1 MADFVDIPINVTAE
15 QIEKKVKET
24 IDDTVRRGSINP
36 VMSGAVANAF
46 ELFKAD
52 TDHIK
57 DGAVTSKK
65 LANGSVN
72 SEKLAGASVDYYHL
86 KYGAVHPE
94 ALDRAYARLN
104 TINTVLDDSSFHN
117 LLIQNADELSDPFKK
132 VVLFLVQS
140 ISEGMTANIKKGR
153 CFGFF
158 VSKQEF
164 WFTNINYNITYRV
177 MFDDLSLVSVES
189 ININLAVLEPENG
202 GDDGGEQ
209 FKEYIDD
216 NYIGYFPTGGASN
229 PYVFYNFY
237 TPYPYKNE
245 QLKIVLNSSNSL
257 ISFYTRECHLD
268 TDGQIEWTDWQDLMA
283 RTNVDQTYNPESE
296 NAQSGKAVAEAIK
309 NIETIVDLGT
319 MSVQEVYEYDFKEG
333 VFYTYVNS
341 NFAPMQKGPIL
352 AHCYSRTVND
362 ENILYLFARDY
373 TGVFYVFDLKN
384 KTYVDVIQEHFAPR
398 LTDWELNIDSFNPIA
413 NNVVTAAINDIN
425 ASLGDIDTALDN
437 IIAIQEGYIGGAS
450 E

>member
-1 MADFVDIPINVTAE
+1 MADFVDIPIDVTAK
-15 QIEKKVKET
+15 QIEDKVKET
-24 IDDTVRRGSINP
+24 IDDTVRRGSTNP

-57 DGAVTSKK
+57 DGAVKANKLGQYAVTAEAIAFDAVETEKIKNGAVTSEK
-65 LANGSVN
+65 LADGAVDSDN
-72 SEKLAGASVDYYHL
+72 LAGASVDYYHL

-104 TINTVLDDSSFHN
+104 TINTVVDDSSFHN

-132 VVLFLVQS
+132 VVLFLVWP
-140 ISEGMTANIKKGR
+140 ISEGMTANIKEGR

-177 MFDDLSLVSVES
+177 MFDESSLVSVES

-209 FKEYIDD
+209 FKKYIDD
-216 NYIGYFPTGGASN
+216 NYIGYFPTGGASH

-245 QLKIVLNSSNSL
+245 QLKIVLNSSDSL
-257 ISFYTRECHLD
+257 ISFYRRECHLD
-268 TDGQIEWTDWQDLMA
+268 TDGQIEWTNWQDLMT
-283 RTNVDQTYNPESE
+283 RTKVDQTYNPESE
-296 NAQSGKAVAEAIK
+296 NAQSGYAVAEAVS
-309 NIETIVDLGT
+309 NLPYVDIALGYYPL
-319 MSVQEVYEYDFKEG
+319 SSDEINAEEIDNYS
-333 VFYTYVNS
+333 TYVYKAS
-341 NFAPMQKGPIL
+341 SALPCRFSL
-352 AHCYSRTVND
+352 A
-362 ENILYLFARDY
+362 
-373 TGVFYVFDLKN
+373 GLKS
-384 KTYVDVIQEHFAPR
+384 VLV
-398 LTDWELNIDSFNPIA
+398 
-413 NNVVTAAINDIN
+413 
-425 ASLGDIDTALDN
+425 GDIDTALDN
-437 IIAIQEGYIGGAS
+437 IIAIQNSYIGGAT